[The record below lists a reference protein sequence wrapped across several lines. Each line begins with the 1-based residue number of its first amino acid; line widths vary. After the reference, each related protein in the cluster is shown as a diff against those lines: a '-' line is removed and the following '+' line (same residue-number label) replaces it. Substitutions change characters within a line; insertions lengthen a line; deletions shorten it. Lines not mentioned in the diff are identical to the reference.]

1 MKQIKVIAFDAD
13 DTLWENETIFR
24 NTENKFYSLLKD
36 YISDKKLAKILLQ
49 IEIKNIPNYGYGV
62 RPFMLSMIET
72 AIKVSNKKV
81 TNEIIEKI
89 LALGNAMLTHPV
101 VLLQDVEEVLQK
113 LHKKYKLIVL
123 TKGDLLDQERKL
135 KKSKLEKYFHHV
147 EIVSEKNEDGYRHI
161 LHHLDIKAEE
171 FLMVGNSIKSD
182 VLPVLNIGGSA
193 FHIPF
198 HTTWALEK
206 VNTAIKHPK
215 FKELS
220 SISEVLNHVV

>member
-1 MKQIKVIAFDAD
+1 MKHIKVIAFDAD

-24 NTENKFYSLLKD
+24 NTENEFYSLLEN
-36 YISDKKLAKILLQ
+36 YISSKKLAKELLK
-49 IEIKNIPNYGYGV
+49 IEVKNIPSYGYGV

-81 TNEIIEKI
+81 TNNIIEKI
-89 LALGNAMLTHPV
+89 LALGNAMLSHPV
-101 VLLQDVEEVLQK
+101 LILEGVEEVLQK
-113 LHKKYKLIVL
+113 LHTKYKLIVL

-147 EIVSEKNEDGYRHI
+147 EIVSEKNEEGYRHI
-161 LHHLDIKAEE
+161 LRHLDIKTNE
-171 FLMVGNSIKSD
+171 FLMIGNSVKSD
-182 VLPVLNIGGSA
+182 ILPVLNIGGNA

-206 VNTAIKHPK
+206 VNTEIKHPR

-220 SISEVLNHVV
+220 SISEVLNYIA